1 MAGKRKARK
10 NIESGEIPMTPMIDV
25 VFQLLIY
32 FILTMKPVD
41 VSAHLDVFS
50 PSTKTTTDKDE
61 PPPQMLKV
69 EIYQG
74 AILMNGTGLDM
85 PGLTKILGKLAALNP
100 KQTVMILCSVDS
112 KHNDLVEVLD
122 SCAKVGLTNL
132 SVGSMQ

>member
-1 MAGKRKARK
+1 MAKKRSPRK

-32 FILTMKPVD
+32 FILTIKPVD

-50 PSTKTTTDKDE
+50 PSTKSAPSDQK
-61 PPPQMLKV
+61 PPEMLKV

-85 PGLTKILGKLAALNP
+85 AGLTKILGKLAAINP
-100 KQTVMILCSVDS
+100 KQTVMILCSLDS
-112 KHNDLVEVLD
+112 RHNDLVEVLD
-122 SCAKVGLTNL
+122 ACAKVGLTNL

>member
-1 MAGKRKARK
+1 MAARRRPRK
-10 NIESGEIPMTPMIDV
+10 NMESGEIPMTPMIDV

-32 FILTMKPVD
+32 FIFTIKPID

-50 PSTKTTTDKDE
+50 PSAKPPVDKNA
-61 PPPQMLKV
+61 PPPQMLKI

-85 PGLTKILGKLAALNP
+85 PGLTTILGKLAALNP

-112 KHNDLVEVLD
+112 KHNELVEVLD
-122 SCAKVGLTNL
+122 RCAKVGLTNL

>member
-1 MAGKRKARK
+1 MGAKRRARK
-10 NIESGEIPMTPMIDV
+10 SMESGDIPMTPMIDV

-32 FILTMKPVD
+32 FIFTIKPVD

-50 PSTKTTTDKDE
+50 PSSSKKVSDE
-61 PPPQMLKV
+61 PPPPMLKI

-74 AILMNGTGLDM
+74 AILMNGQGLDQES
-85 PGLTKILGKLAALNP
+85 LSRILGKLAALNP
-100 KQTVMILCSVDS
+100 KQTVMILCSLDS
-112 KHNDLVEVLD
+112 RHNDLIEVLD

>member
-1 MAGKRKARK
+1 MAAKRKARK

-50 PSTKTTTDKDE
+50 PSTAQPRTKDE
-61 PPPQMLKV
+61 PPPQMLKI

-74 AILMNGTGLDM
+74 AILMNGAGLDM

-112 KHNDLVEVLD
+112 RHNDLVEVLD

>member
-1 MAGKRKARK
+1 MAKKRSARK
-10 NIESGEIPMTPMIDV
+10 NLESGEIPMTPMIDV

-32 FILTMKPVD
+32 FVFTIKPVD
-41 VSAHLDVFS
+41 VVAHLDVFS
-50 PSTKTTTDKDE
+50 PSSKPPVDSTE
-61 PPPQMLKV
+61 PPPMMKI

-74 AILMNGTGLDM
+74 AVLMNGAGLDM
-85 PGLTKILGKLAALNP
+85 ENLGRILGKLAALNP

-112 KHNDLVEVLD
+112 RHRDLVEVLD